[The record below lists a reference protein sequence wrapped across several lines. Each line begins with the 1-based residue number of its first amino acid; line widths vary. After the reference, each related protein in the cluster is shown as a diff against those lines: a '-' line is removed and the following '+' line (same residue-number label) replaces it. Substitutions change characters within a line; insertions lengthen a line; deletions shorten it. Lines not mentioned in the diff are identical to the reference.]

1 MITITKGQKVV
12 DYPQFV
18 VVSPSGDYKE
28 EDLIVCAED
37 DTPGKPSCMF
47 QAQLVAYG
55 NIVYSSNEP
64 ITPAQIAD
72 VAAEQERQAEANQAD
87 QGTIIEAESVEP
99 ENTIVNAPA
108 TQAEEAPALSPEEP
122 VPSMEIVTEEA
133 PATQNMST
141 TTPATTTESLPP
153 IDTPA
158 TSTPAVSEPAEALN
172 AEE

>member
-1 MITITKGQKVV
+1 MITITKGQKVI
-12 DYPQFV
+12 DYPQFI

-37 DTPGKPSCMF
+37 DAPGKPFCMF

-72 VAAEQERQAEANQAD
+72 VVAEQERQAEANQPD
-87 QGTIIEAESVEP
+87 QGSIIEAEPTPSVDEP
-99 ENTIVNAPA
+99 TPP
-108 TQAEEAPALSPEEP
+108 EELSPLPAEEP
-122 VPSMEIVTEEA
+122 VPSMEIVAEEA

-141 TTPATTTESLPP
+141 TTPATTTDPLPP
-153 IDTPA
+153 AEPPA
-158 TSTPAVSEPAEALN
+158 TSTPAVSESPEAVN